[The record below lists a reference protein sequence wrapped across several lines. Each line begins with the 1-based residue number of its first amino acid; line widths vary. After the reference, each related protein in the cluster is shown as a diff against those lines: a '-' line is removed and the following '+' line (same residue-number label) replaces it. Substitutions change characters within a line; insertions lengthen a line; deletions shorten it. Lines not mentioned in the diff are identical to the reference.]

1 MMTPE
6 QKFARW
12 VRVSIASFLLMF
24 VYFIVADIWIPLTP
38 DSTVMRVVTPVS
50 ARVSGYV
57 AQVYV
62 QNNSQVKKGDLLF
75 ELDATPFNNQ
85 VEAAQIALAQAKLT
99 NQQLDAQIV
108 AAQASLKTAQLT
120 AQNDRVTFER
130 YQNLSVMHNVSQA
143 DVDKVRTTWQSSVQ
157 SVNNLNA
164 SIDALNIERG
174 DRDDARNV
182 TLQKYRNALQQAQ
195 LNLSW
200 TQVRA
205 EADGAVSN
213 LQLSPG
219 FYAAAGTAALALVH
233 DKTDIVADF
242 REKSLRHTRVGTD
255 AAVVFDAL
263 PGHVFKAHVTS
274 SDAGV
279 LAGQQAVNGE
289 LSAPQTSN
297 RWVRDAQ
304 RMRIHVAL
312 DEPLPKE
319 LPTGA
324 RATVQ
329 LYNSEGVF
337 ARFFSGVQIHLV
349 SLLHYVY

>member
-24 VYFIVADIWIPLTP
+24 VYFILADIWIPLTP
-38 DSTVMRVVTPVS
+38 DATVMRIVTPVS

-57 AQVYV
+57 AQVHV
-62 QNNSQVKKGDLLF
+62 QNNSTVKKGDVLF
-75 ELDATPFNNQ
+75 ELDPTPFKNQ
-85 VEAAQIALAQAKLT
+85 VEASEIALAQAKLT
-99 NQQLDAQIV
+99 NQQLDAQIL
-108 AAQASLKTAQLT
+108 AAQASLKSAQLT

-130 YQNLSVMHNVSQA
+130 YQNLSAMHNISQS
-143 DVDKVRTTWQSSVQ
+143 DLDKARTTWQNSMQ

-164 SIDALNIERG
+164 SIDELTIERG

-182 TLQKYRNALQQAQ
+182 TLQKYRNALQQSQ
-195 LNLSW
+195 LNLAW

-205 EADGAVSN
+205 EMDGTVSN

-219 FYAAAGTAALALVH
+219 FYASAGNASLALVH
-233 DKTDIVADF
+233 DKADIVADF
-242 REKSLRHTRVGTD
+242 REKSLRHTHAGTD
-255 AAVVFDAL
+255 ASVVFDAL
-263 PGHVFKAHVTS
+263 PGKVFKAHVTS

-279 LAGQQAVNGE
+279 LAGQEAVNGE
-289 LSAPQTSN
+289 LSAPETSN

-312 DEPLPKE
+312 DEPLTKP

-337 ARFFSGVQIHLV
+337 ARIFSGLQIHLV